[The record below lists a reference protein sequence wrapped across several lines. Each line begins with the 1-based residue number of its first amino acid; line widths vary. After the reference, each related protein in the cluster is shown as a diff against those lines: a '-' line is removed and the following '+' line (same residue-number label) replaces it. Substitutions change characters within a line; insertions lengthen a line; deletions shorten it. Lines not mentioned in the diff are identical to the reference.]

1 MKRFGSSILTRLAHA
16 ERRRDG
22 EHFYA
27 MLDGRTDDDAPGI
40 SDAAV
45 TSDDAGMTE
54 SPSSN
59 LRARRFGR
67 RLLWGLNPEEVA
79 AFVDHV
85 ADALDTAHRVNIQRA
100 RQIRLLER
108 EVQALTAKHTSVTPS
123 DALEE
128 AAPHA
133 THTIGEAVET
143 DAFATNRLQSLRT
156 ATLQELQ
163 ALIHD
168 AQARA
173 QATLDAADERAAAML
188 READALKS
196 QRQQEAAD
204 LVAEATVTA
213 DAIVRNARQEESA
226 LRQEINRVAESRLR
240 MLDDVRG
247 TLDACR
253 TWLDTVDPRQQRPAD
268 GIVVSEHHTNG
279 VSSTNASSP

>member
-1 MKRFGSSILTRLAHA
+1 MRRFGSSILTRLAHA

-22 EHFYA
+22 DHLYA
-27 MLDGRTDDDAPGI
+27 MLDARRDDDAPGI
-40 SDAAV
+40 AEAAI
-45 TSDDAGMTE
+45 TSDDTGMTE
-54 SPSSN
+54 PPSSN
-59 LRARRFGR
+59 LRVRRFGR
-67 RLLWGLNPEEVA
+67 QLLWGLNPEEVA

-100 RQIRLLER
+100 RQIRQLER
-108 EVQALTAKHTSVTPS
+108 EVEALTARPTSVTPS
-123 DALEE
+123 DVLQE

-133 THTIGEAVET
+133 THTIGEEVDT
-143 DAFATNRLQSLRT
+143 DAGATNRIQWLRT

-163 ALIHD
+163 VLIHD

-173 QATLDAADERAAAML
+173 QATTDAADERAAMIL
-188 READALKS
+188 READGLKS

-204 LVAEATVTA
+204 LVAGATATAEA
-213 DAIVRNARQEESA
+213 ILMNARQEESA

-253 TWLDTVDPRQQRPAD
+253 AWLETVDPRQQQGPTD

-279 VSSTNASSP
+279 VSSTTA